1 MDVRMNTRVGGTM
14 ITFIKEQVVG
24 DDDADDADADFD
36 QEKQASS
43 NGKSSPVE
51 VSRKRKR
58 SGVEAADVPLGGRLA
73 EIRRITQ
80 RYQERTD

>member
-1 MDVRMNTRVGGTM
+1 M

-24 DDDADDADADFD
+24 DDNDDGHD
-36 QEKQASS
+36 QANSKS
-43 NGKSSPVE
+43 NRQSSPVD

-58 SGVEAADVPLGGRLA
+58 SGGETLDVPLQQGRLA
-73 EIRRITQ
+73 EIRKIAQ